1 MATRDACGVDGFVT
15 VPTSLSSIA
24 ALALNVP
31 PVKVMVRMPPE
42 TPAVAAGDPVE
53 GEINETVLADKL
65 DGALPESVMM
75 SRWVAAIGDTGVRD
89 IVIVT
94 PLWPDFTL
102 LNVTAGWFAPREP

>member
-1 MATRDACGVDGFVT
+1 M
-15 VPTSLSSIA
+15 SSIA

-31 PVKVMVRMPPE
+31 PVKVMVRMPSE
-42 TPAVAAGDPVE
+42 TPAVAAGDPE
-53 GEINETVLADKL
+53 KEMSRINETAFVDKL

-75 SRWVAAIGDTGVRD
+75 SRWFAAIGDTGVSD

-94 PLWPDFTL
+94 ALWPDFTL

>member
-1 MATRDACGVDGFVT
+1 M
-15 VPTSLSSIA
+15 SSIV

-31 PVKVMVRMPPE
+31 PVKVMVRMPSE

-53 GEINETVLADKL
+53 GEINETAFVDKL

-75 SRWVAAIGDTGVRD
+75 SRWFAAIGDTGVSD

-94 PLWPDFTL
+94 ALWPDFTL

>member
-1 MATRDACGVDGFVT
+1 
-15 VPTSLSSIA
+15 LSSIA

-42 TPAVAAGDPVE
+42 TPAVAEPE
-53 GEINETVLADKL
+53 GETVTALVDKL
-65 DGALPESVMM
+65 EGALPESVMM
-75 SRWVAAIGDTGVRD
+75 SRWFVTIGDTGVSD

-94 PLWPDFTL
+94 ALWPDFTL